1 MKNILKHLLDPFRVF
16 AALMLAA
23 GLWLVPLF
31 FRAEPQPALASPM
44 PQDCRVCVGSVEVCT
59 AHDECHSRCVA
70 WALEPCGGGGPTP
83 PSPPTVSSTV
93 SCTLGSNGWCV
104 GNAQLIVSASDPQG
118 YALTISGNMGG
129 TPIYC
134 AGQYCAWNLP
144 PAYGGAASYTA
155 SASSGLTASGSTN
168 WWYDPI
174 PPLSNISLS
183 GVSGANGWYVSPVT
197 ATAGGSDSISGLA
210 AATLSANGGAAAG
223 SVLLRDGVHSILSTA
238 RDVAG
243 NTASRT
249 QTVSV
254 DTVPPNI
261 FVTADGV
268 QTLDGWFTSE
278 VDLSAAA
285 LDVTSDVEGGVA
297 LSFDNGT
304 TWEVGSRILDSG
316 LYDVLF
322 RVPDRA
328 GNMGTSRISLKVDTQ
343 SPTMILSEEG
353 NMGREGWY
361 VSPATVSANVG
372 DNLSGVMSIQHRI
385 NGGAWMDGDSVS
397 VQDGVHIIEFQAF
410 DAAGN
415 QAHISSQEIH
425 VDTTPPVYAFASSLD
440 GSVLAEIVNLRGT
453 ISDQTSTVQSAEF
466 SSDGET
472 WQSVSFEDGDWS
484 FNWDSSA
491 FDNGDHI
498 LYLRATDV
506 AGNLGEPVQVS
517 VILDN
522 LPPYVNLSETW
533 NIWESGE
540 LAVFDNVIPLESIHI
555 VVHDP
560 MLRFADQV
568 IHDKLPAPKTVIWD
582 RVIGPA
588 SAPPGAYTVTVE
600 VCDIYGLCAK
610 DTGTVV
616 IPAVPTPTPT
626 PIPKE
631 PVRRWWQLPLA
642 FPRLDEPEPAPPA
655 IIQPVEVPVQE
666 PIAPVSYP
674 LWTTFLLGLLLLLF
688 TFLLLFD
695 PRPAAYRSLTRRLA
709 VVLRR
714 EEG

>member
-16 AALMLAA
+16 AALMLAV
-23 GLWLVPLF
+23 GLWLVPLL
-31 FRAEPQPALASPM
+31 FRSEPQPALASPM
-44 PQDCRVCVGSVEVCT
+44 SADCRVCADWNETCNNNGCKKQGCAVWV
-59 AHDECHSRCVA
+59 
-70 WALEPCGGGGPTP
+70 WEPCEGGDPPP

-118 YALTISGNMGG
+118 YALNISGNMGG

-134 AGQYCAWNLP
+134 AGQYCAWSLP

-183 GVSGANGWYVSPVT
+183 GVSGANGWHVSPVT

-210 AATLSANGGAAAG
+210 AATLSVDGGAAAA
-223 SVLLRDGVHSILSTA
+223 SALLEDGVHSILVTA

-243 NTASRT
+243 NTATLT
-249 QTVSV
+249 QNISV
-254 DTVPPNI
+254 DTVPPSVVI
-261 FVTADGV
+261 
-268 QTLDGWFTSE
+268 
-278 VDLSAAA
+278 
-285 LDVTSDVEGGVA
+285 VE
-297 LSFDNGT
+297 S
-304 TWEVGSRILDSG
+304 GS
-316 LYDVLF
+316 
-322 RVPDRA
+322 A
-328 GNMGTSRISLKVDTQ
+328 GN
-343 SPTMILSEEG
+343 
-353 NMGREGWY
+353 EGWY
-361 VSPATVSANVG
+361 LSETTLTAETE
-372 DNLSGVMSIQHRI
+372 DILSGIASVQHRI
-385 NGGAWMDGDSVS
+385 DGGVWTDGASVA
-397 VQDGVHIIEFQAF
+397 VQEGVYVIDFRAF
-410 DAAGN
+410 DVAGN
-415 QAHISSQEIH
+415 EQTASQGVR
-425 VDTTPPVYAFASSLD
+425 VDTTPPAYAFAAGLS
-440 GSVLAEIVNLRGT
+440 GSVLADTVHLTGT
-453 ISDQTSTVQSAEF
+453 VSDQTSAVQSVEF
-466 SSDGET
+466 SSDGTT
-472 WQSVSFEDGDWS
+472 WQSVSFADGNWS
-484 FNWDSSA
+484 FDWDSSA
-491 FDNGDHI
+491 FDNGDRI
-498 LYLRATDV
+498 LYLRAKDV
-506 AGNLGEPVQVS
+506 AGNLGAPVQAS

-540 LAVFDNVIPLESIHI
+540 LAVFDNVIPLESIRI
-555 VVHDP
+555 IVHDP

-568 IHDKLPAPKTVIWD
+568 IHDKLPAPKSVIWD

-588 SAPPGAYTVTVE
+588 SAPPGTYTVTVE

-626 PIPKE
+626 PMPEE
-631 PVRRWWQLPLA
+631 PARRWWQLPLTL
-642 FPRLDEPEPAPPA
+642 PRPVEPEPLPPVV
-655 IIQPVEVPVQE
+655 IQPVEVPVQE

-688 TFLLLFD
+688 TFLLLLD

-709 VVLRR
+709 ESLNR
-714 EEG
+714 

>member
-1 MKNILKHLLDPFRVF
+1 MNNILKHILDPFRVF

-23 GLWLVPLF
+23 GLWLIPLL
-31 FRAEPQPALASPM
+31 FRAEPQPVLASPM

-59 AHDECHSRCVA
+59 AHDECHERCVA
-70 WALEPCGGGGPTP
+70 WALEPCEGGGPTP
-83 PSPPTVSSTV
+83 PSPPTVSSTI
-93 SCTLGSNGWCV
+93 SCALGSNGWCV
-104 GNAQLIVSASDPQG
+104 ANAQLIVSASDPQG
-118 YALTISGNMGG
+118 YALTILGNMGG

-144 PAYGGAASYTA
+144 PAYGGSAWFTA

-183 GVSGANGWYVSPVT
+183 GTGGANGWYVSPVT

-210 AATLSANGGAAAG
+210 AASLSADGGAAAG

-243 NTASRT
+243 NTASRA

-254 DTVPPNI
+254 DTAPPNI
-261 FVTADGV
+261 FITADGI
-268 QTLDGWFTSE
+268 QTLDDWFTSE
-278 VDLSAAA
+278 VDLSASA
-285 LDVTSDVEGGVA
+285 LDVTSGVDGGVA

-328 GNMGTSRISLKVDTQ
+328 GNIGTSRMSLKVDTQ
-343 SPTMILSEEG
+343 SPTIVLSEEG
-353 NMGREGWY
+353 NLGREGWY

-372 DNLSGVMSIQHRI
+372 DNLSGVASVQHRI
-385 NGGAWMDGDSVS
+385 NGGAWMDGDSVT

-410 DAAGN
+410 DAASN
-415 QAHISSQEIH
+415 RQTASREVH
-425 VDTTPPVYAFASSLD
+425 VDTTPPAYAFASSLE
-440 GSVLAEIVNLRGT
+440 GSVLADTVHLTGAVL
-453 ISDQTSTVQSAEF
+453 DQTSTVQSVEF

-472 WQSVSFEDGDWS
+472 WQPVSFGNGDWS
-484 FNWDSSA
+484 FDWDSSA

-498 LYLRATDV
+498 LYLRAKDV
-506 AGNLGEPVQVS
+506 AGNPGKPVQIS
-517 VILDN
+517 VVLDN
-522 LPPYVNLSETW
+522 IPPYVNLSETW
-533 NIWESGE
+533 NIWEGGA
-540 LAVFDNVIPLESIHI
+540 LAVFDNGIPLESIRI
-555 VVHDP
+555 IVHDP

-568 IHDKLPAPKTVIWD
+568 VHDKLPAPKSVTWD

-600 VCDIYGLCAK
+600 VCDIHGLCAK

-616 IPAVPTPTPT
+616 IPEVPIPTPTPT
-626 PIPKE
+626 PEE
-631 PVRRWWQLPLA
+631 PVRRWWQLPLTL
-642 FPRLDEPEPAPPA
+642 PRPAEPEPIPPVVSVPA
-655 IIQPVEVPVQE
+655 EVPTQE
-666 PIAPVSYP
+666 PAAPVAYP
-674 LWTTFLLGLLLLLF
+674 RWTNFLLGLLLLLF
-688 TFLLLFD
+688 TFLLLLD

-709 VVLRR
+709 VAVRR
-714 EEG
+714 EE